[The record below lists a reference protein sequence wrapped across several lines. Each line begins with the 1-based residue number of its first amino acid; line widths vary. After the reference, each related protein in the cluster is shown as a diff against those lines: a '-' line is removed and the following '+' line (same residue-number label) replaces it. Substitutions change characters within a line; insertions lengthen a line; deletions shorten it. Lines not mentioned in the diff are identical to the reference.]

1 MQIGDGGVQVNVYAA
16 RPRTFRPWMAPAL
29 PGPLIARPD
38 LSAALFD
45 GVTRDDAGPTT
56 LTTAI
61 EGAGGFGKTTLAAL
75 LCQDPRVA
83 ERFTGGLLWVTVG
96 ERRHGARLAEL
107 IGGLCEMLSGDGVKT
122 ADPQVAG
129 GRLGELLDA
138 RDATLM
144 VVDDVWRPEQ
154 LAPFMIGGRA
164 CRRLVTTR
172 NSGVA
177 PRRGVSVF
185 VDVMT
190 DDQAIAALTEGVGEV
205 PRDLLGRLVAATG
218 RWPLLLS
225 LVNAALLDQLAA
237 GADVRQAVQWVLRQ
251 LRSGGPA
258 MFDLDPGDEDDRS
271 HAIAATVDAS
281 LALLTPHERSCYF
294 DLAII
299 PEDSNLPS
307 EILFRLWRTTGGL
320 SATEAEKLRARLVRL
335 RLVQPG
341 WRDGAPA
348 VRLHDIIGS
357 FLRHR
362 LTGEETEARH
372 EQMVRTAAELLPASR
387 EPGTRWWSMPRDV
400 TYLWHHLPYHLARS
414 GRAEER
420 NSLVCDLRWVA
431 AKATK
436 LGSSVPVEA
445 DLADVPTG
453 VARTLRRALGSM
465 TDLLTPSDPPEA
477 LDATL
482 HCYLSGVPELR
493 SPAADYR
500 SHLAAPLLVPA
511 WPPPDQAAL
520 GVLRTLTRHTYG
532 VGTGHTYGIS
542 HCAFSPDGTLLATAS
557 HDRSVRLWNVTTVSP
572 VSVLTGHTEAV
583 SACAFS
589 PDGTLLATTS
599 HDRSVRLWDVA
610 TGTERS
616 VLAGHSEAV
625 TSCAFSPDGTLLAT
639 TSHDRSIRLWDPTTA
654 EPVSVLTGHAGAV
667 SACAFSPDGSLLA
680 TTGYDRTA
688 RLWDVATGTERS
700 VLAGHSEA
708 VTGCAFS
715 PDGTLLATAGHDR
728 SVRLWNVTTVS
739 PVSVLTGH
747 TEAVSACAFSPD
759 GSLLA
764 TTGYDQTAR
773 LWDVATGTERSVLAG
788 HSEAVTSCAFSPD
801 GTLLATAGHDWRVLL
816 WQTEAETRQVQHVV
830 KWEYACAFSPDGTL
844 VASAG
849 HDRTVRIWDVVSGDL
864 RQMFEGHN
872 DLVSSCAFSPDGTL
886 VVSGSHD
893 HTVQVWETA
902 TGTLRTVLTGHTD
915 LVTSCAFSPDGTLI
929 ASAGHDDTV
938 RIWRTAG
945 GEPVRVLTGHTGA
958 ISACAFSPDGTLIA
972 SASHDH
978 TVRVWE
984 SGTGATRAVLAS
996 HTDLVSSCAFSPDG
1010 TLIASAGHDRTT
1022 KVWDAASGAL
1032 RQTLGGHASGVTSCA
1047 FAPDGTLATTDIG
1060 ENRLWLWRPGGD
1072 TPWCGLRVFSPLLQ
1086 LAWHP
1091 TQPLLCAV
1099 GEAGVYLLR
1108 CLPDGAQEAEV

>member
-1 MQIGDGGVQVNVYAA
+1 MRWSVIIEESAARASVDARDAQGVQIGDGGVQVNVYAA

-362 LTGEETEARH
+362 LTGKRPKPATSRWCGRPQSFCPPPGSRGRAGGPCPGTSRTSGTICPTIWRA
-372 EQMVRTAAELLPASR
+372 QAGRKSATPWCATSAGWRRKRRSWVRPCLSRPTWPTCPPAS
-387 EPGTRWWSMPRDV
+387 PGPCGE
-400 TYLWHHLPYHLARS
+400 RS
-414 GRAEER
+414 GR
-420 NSLVCDLRWVA
+420 
-431 AKATK
+431 
-436 LGSSVPVEA
+436 
-445 DLADVPTG
+445 
-453 VARTLRRALGSM
+453 
-465 TDLLTPSDPPEA
+465 
-477 LDATL
+477 
-482 HCYLSGVPELR
+482 
-493 SPAADYR
+493 
-500 SHLAAPLLVPA
+500 
-511 WPPPDQAAL
+511 
-520 GVLRTLTRHTYG
+520 
-532 VGTGHTYGIS
+532 
-542 HCAFSPDGTLLATAS
+542 
-557 HDRSVRLWNVTTVSP
+557 
-572 VSVLTGHTEAV
+572 
-583 SACAFS
+583 
-589 PDGTLLATTS
+589 
-599 HDRSVRLWDVA
+599 
-610 TGTERS
+610 
-616 VLAGHSEAV
+616 
-625 TSCAFSPDGTLLAT
+625 
-639 TSHDRSIRLWDPTTA
+639 
-654 EPVSVLTGHAGAV
+654 
-667 SACAFSPDGSLLA
+667 
-680 TTGYDRTA
+680 
-688 RLWDVATGTERS
+688 
-700 VLAGHSEA
+700 
-708 VTGCAFS
+708 
-715 PDGTLLATAGHDR
+715 
-728 SVRLWNVTTVS
+728 
-739 PVSVLTGH
+739 
-747 TEAVSACAFSPD
+747 
-759 GSLLA
+759 
-764 TTGYDQTAR
+764 
-773 LWDVATGTERSVLAG
+773 
-788 HSEAVTSCAFSPD
+788 
-801 GTLLATAGHDWRVLL
+801 
-816 WQTEAETRQVQHVV
+816 
-830 KWEYACAFSPDGTL
+830 
-844 VASAG
+844 
-849 HDRTVRIWDVVSGDL
+849 
-864 RQMFEGHN
+864 
-872 DLVSSCAFSPDGTL
+872 
-886 VVSGSHD
+886 
-893 HTVQVWETA
+893 
-902 TGTLRTVLTGHTD
+902 
-915 LVTSCAFSPDGTLI
+915 
-929 ASAGHDDTV
+929 
-938 RIWRTAG
+938 
-945 GEPVRVLTGHTGA
+945 
-958 ISACAFSPDGTLIA
+958 
-972 SASHDH
+972 
-978 TVRVWE
+978 
-984 SGTGATRAVLAS
+984 
-996 HTDLVSSCAFSPDG
+996 
-1010 TLIASAGHDRTT
+1010 
-1022 KVWDAASGAL
+1022 
-1032 RQTLGGHASGVTSCA
+1032 
-1047 FAPDGTLATTDIG
+1047 
-1060 ENRLWLWRPGGD
+1060 
-1072 TPWCGLRVFSPLLQ
+1072 
-1086 LAWHP
+1086 
-1091 TQPLLCAV
+1091 
-1099 GEAGVYLLR
+1099 
-1108 CLPDGAQEAEV
+1108 